1 MLRNPIV
8 RKMLALVTL
17 SAVVCACY
25 VQRPITSV
33 VPGPSARI
41 VALLTDTGSVVMSN
55 ALGPSA
61 TEVEG
66 VIVDSDGDSWRLQML
81 RVDQRGGF
89 STRWNREIV
98 TFPRF
103 ALTNI
108 QERVLDKKRS
118 WAFAGLAAAVV
129 LGSTL
134 LFGGVISGGEGDRE
148 PPPPF

>member
-1 MLRNPIV
+1 M
-8 RKMLALVTL
+8 
-17 SAVVCACY
+17 
-25 VQRPITSV
+25 
-33 VPGPSARI
+33 
-41 VALLTDTGSVVMSN
+41 
-55 ALGPSA
+55 
-61 TEVEG
+61 
-66 VIVDSDGDSWRLQML
+66 VDSDGDSWRLQML